1 MGQFFFSS
9 SNSRVLLLGASGV
22 GKSSLC
28 AQFLSSEHINA
39 YDKVGQ
45 CHFSFLSTANSLRH
59 LEFLETRNHDQ
70 NHIKHFF
77 ATTDNSL
84 IGKRDFRARI
94 FARLAVFYFSSSSN
108 PFLTA
113 LTEDSV
119 MKEVSVA
126 VDGEEARISFVD
138 HMHGEMSVI
147 RIMIIFFKI
156 MIMIWTIWL
165 LRTHECDLVL
175 MKI

>member
-1 MGQFFFSS
+1 MGPL
-9 SNSRVLLLGASGV
+9 VWASL
-22 GKSSLC
+22 LC
-28 AQFLSSEHINA
+28 APSFSAPSTSTPMTKLVSVISLSYQRPI
-39 YDKVGQ
+39 
-45 CHFSFLSTANSLRH
+45 LSDIYIK

-70 NHIKHFF
+70 NHLKHFF

-147 RIMIIFFKI
+147 MI
-156 MIMIWTIWL
+156 MIMM
-165 LRTHECDLVL
+165 RTHECDLVL

>member
-1 MGQFFFSS
+1 M
-9 SNSRVLLLGASGV
+9 LLLGASGV

-70 NHIKHFF
+70 NHLKHFF

-147 RIMIIFFKI
+147 

-165 LRTHECDLVL
+165 MRIENT
-175 MKI
+175 